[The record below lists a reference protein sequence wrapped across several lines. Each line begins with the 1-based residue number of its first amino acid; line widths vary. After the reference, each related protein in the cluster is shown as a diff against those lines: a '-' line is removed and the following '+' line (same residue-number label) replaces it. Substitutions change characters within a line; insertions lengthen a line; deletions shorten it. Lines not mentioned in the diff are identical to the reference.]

1 MSGAGGEK
9 ALTGRTSGRRG
20 SCLLEELLVGLL
32 RAFVMRFGS
41 CLIFAGV
48 LLTGCAFGQ
57 DSTSASTSPLTST
70 PATPVSPSIDLTP
83 DASGTVPPGQIREL
97 LRRAEEKDL
106 ENDKRQRDYTYI
118 EREERHYL
126 DGHGGVKK
134 VESRT
139 SEVLEIYGEP
149 VERLTAKDDKPLS
162 SDEAENEDEKI
173 QKIIDRRKSESD
185 AGRRKR
191 REKEEKSREES
202 RKFVLE
208 IADAFN
214 FRLIGSE
221 VVDGHDTWVLEGEPR
236 PGYEP
241 KNRGAKIL
249 SKFKGRVEIDKAE
262 AQWVKLD
269 ITAIDTIS
277 VGFVLARIHKGTRV
291 VVEMTRV
298 NDEVWLPRHVQ
309 FHFDARLALFKSY
322 DEDVEQTFRDNRR
335 ISGFCAQPVARGSR
349 PFCKRKVDQQSSRSG
364 HREQGLAVCFQQF
377 ARPCKYFRTVSST
390 LVTPTAVTDA
400 LPA

>member
-126 DGHGGVKK
+126 DGHGGVK
-134 VESRT
+134 
-139 SEVLEIYGEP
+139 
-149 VERLTAKDDKPLS
+149 
-162 SDEAENEDEKI
+162 
-173 QKIIDRRKSESD
+173 
-185 AGRRKR
+185 
-191 REKEEKSREES
+191 
-202 RKFVLE
+202 
-208 IADAFN
+208 
-214 FRLIGSE
+214 
-221 VVDGHDTWVLEGEPR
+221 
-236 PGYEP
+236 
-241 KNRGAKIL
+241 
-249 SKFKGRVEIDKAE
+249 
-262 AQWVKLD
+262 
-269 ITAIDTIS
+269 
-277 VGFVLARIHKGTRV
+277 
-291 VVEMTRV
+291 
-298 NDEVWLPRHVQ
+298 
-309 FHFDARLALFKSY
+309 
-322 DEDVEQTFRDNRR
+322 
-335 ISGFCAQPVARGSR
+335 
-349 PFCKRKVDQQSSRSG
+349 
-364 HREQGLAVCFQQF
+364 
-377 ARPCKYFRTVSST
+377 
-390 LVTPTAVTDA
+390 
-400 LPA
+400 

>member
-291 VVEMTRV
+291 VVR
-298 NDEVWLPRHVQ
+298 
-309 FHFDARLALFKSY
+309 
-322 DEDVEQTFRDNRR
+322 
-335 ISGFCAQPVARGSR
+335 
-349 PFCKRKVDQQSSRSG
+349 
-364 HREQGLAVCFQQF
+364 
-377 ARPCKYFRTVSST
+377 
-390 LVTPTAVTDA
+390 
-400 LPA
+400 